1 MKDYVSQRLR
11 YFNGQFL
18 DVNDFTDEQAYHLNR
33 RRLHNQHLHTS
44 GIIEGLEVE
53 KEDSKKIRV
62 KAGMALDSWGREI
75 ILNDDI
81 IKDIK
86 DITPSD
92 GLICVW
98 IEYCEVKIKNQD
110 DADAN
115 TATRVEE
122 KAIVKVS
129 SNFPDEP
136 GNNYVRL
143 AIFTLDNQ
151 GNIPNNDN
159 GKDLDGVNG
168 VKGDKSEVQPVK
180 VFSGAKLADRSVS
193 VSELKT
199 ELCKE
204 GKVVITPD
212 APYQITV
219 RETLFDSTESNASD
233 TSAHL
238 IVFASLASF
247 QEGASFSW
255 TVKYACID
263 EKGVKKRTQNVIFV
277 TNNTNTNGVT
287 IKFKIYAL
295 LE

>member
-18 DVNDFTDEQAYHLNR
+18 EEDDFTDEQAYHLNR
-33 RRLHNQHLHTS
+33 RRFHNQHLHTS
-44 GIIEGLEVE
+44 GIIDGLKVE
-53 KEDSKKIRV
+53 REDSKKIRV

-122 KAIVKVS
+122 KPIVNVGS
-129 SNFPDEP
+129 SFPDKS
-136 GNNYVRL
+136 GNSYVMLSRFRL
-143 AIFTLDNQ
+143 NDN
-151 GNIPNNDN
+151 GNIPDKN
-159 GKDLDGVNG
+159 GDLDGVPGNEISK
-168 VKGDKSEVQPVK
+168 VEPVRA
-180 VFSGAKLADRSVS
+180 FSGDRSVS
-193 VSELKT
+193 VRKLKT
-199 ELCKE
+199 ELVAQ
-204 GKVVITPD
+204 GGGT
-212 APYQITV
+212 TV
-219 RETLFDSTESNASD
+219 KGRLVAQPAYESLSE
-233 TSAHL
+233 SAHL
-238 IVFASLASF
+238 LVFASHKSPTGETNPE
-247 QEGASFSW
+247 QFSW
-255 TVKYACID
+255 TIYYGSRAENGKIY
-263 EKGVKKRTQNVIFV
+263 KTQNVVFV
-277 TNNTNTNGVT
+277 TATGADCC
-287 IKFKIYAL
+287 ISYSIYAL

>member
-18 DVNDFTDEQAYHLNR
+18 EEDDFTDEQAYHLNR
-33 RRLHNQHLHTS
+33 RRLHNQHLHTP
-44 GIIEGLEVE
+44 GIIEGLKVLW
-53 KEDSKKIRV
+53 EDSKKIKV
-62 KAGMALDSWGREI
+62 EAGKALDSWGREI

-81 IKDIK
+81 IKE
-86 DITPSD
+86 ITPGD

-98 IEYCEVKIKNQD
+98 IEYSEAQVANQD

-129 SNFPDEP
+129 SSFPDEP
-136 GNNYVRL
+136 GNSYVRL
-143 AIFTLDNQ
+143 ARFTLDNQ
-151 GNIPNNDN
+151 GNIP
-159 GKDLDGVNG
+159 KKVSDLDGVS
-168 VKGDKSEVQPVK
+168 GDETKVQPVK

-199 ELCKE
+199 KLCKE
-204 GKVVITPD
+204 GKVEVTSNG
-212 APYQITV
+212 PYQITV
-219 RETLFDSTESNASD
+219 RESLFDSTESNASD
-233 TSAHL
+233 ASAHL
-238 IVFASLASF
+238 IVFASLAEF
-247 QEGASFSW
+247 EEGVSFSW

-263 EKGVKKRTQNVIFV
+263 NGGVKYRTQNIIFETSSPKV
-277 TNNTNTNGVT
+277 LIN
-287 IKFKIYAL
+287 FKVYAL